1 MVKREQA
8 TRKNGW
14 TAVAAGATVS
24 AIAVAGMAMGV
35 GDGREDD
42 LFGPIRLQDAEA
54 LSQTSTFEVQPDYD
68 YSIVP
73 APVIDLRPGDGF
85 ASPLDDQASP
95 QGGTAVVE
103 ATAAIGTDSPSRSAT
118 SVDSVDDAAPAT
130 DDGDKSVA
138 SAASVDDAAASVDDI
153 DDAGASVASADS
165 PEQVVEPAASADSP
179 EQWVEPA
186 ASAESGDDWSGSV
199 DSGGSAGS
207 YDSD

>member
-14 TAVAAGATVS
+14 TVVAAGATVT

-54 LSQTSTFEVQPDYD
+54 LSQTSTIEAQSD

-73 APVIDLRPGDGF
+73 APVIDLRPRDGF
-85 ASPLDDQASP
+85 ASPLDDQAAP
-95 QGGTAVVE
+95 PNGTVVIEDAGAAVPS
-103 ATAAIGTDSPSRSAT
+103 TDSPGHSAA
-118 SVDSVDDAAPAT
+118 SVDVMDDAAPVT
-130 DDGDKSVA
+130 DGGDKSVA
-138 SAASVDDAAASVDDI
+138 SVTSVDDADSAVDAV

-165 PEQVVEPAASADSP
+165 PEQ
-179 EQWVEPA
+179 WVEPA
-186 ASAESGDDWSGSV
+186 ASGDSPEEWVEPVASADSGDDWSGSG

>member
-14 TAVAAGATVS
+14 TVVAAGATVT

-35 GDGREDD
+35 GDGRDDD

-54 LSQTSTFEVQPDYD
+54 LSQRSTIEAQPD

-85 ASPLDDQASP
+85 ASPLDDPAAP
-95 QGGTAVVE
+95 EGGPAVIDSTSTAV
-103 ATAAIGTDSPSRSAT
+103 ASADSPNHSAA
-118 SVDSVDDAAPAT
+118 SVDIVDDAAPVT
-130 DDGDKSVA
+130 DGGGKSVA
-138 SAASVDDAAASVDDI
+138 SAASVDNGESSVDAV
-153 DDAGASVASADS
+153 DDAGAPVASADS
-165 PEQVVEPAASADSP
+165 PEQWVESAASTDSP

-186 ASAESGDDWSGSV
+186 ASADSGDDWSGSA